1 MLRDAFWDRI
11 AVFDMDGTLT
21 CETYYTYYDTMMFIE
36 YCLVDHPD
44 EVSDEL
50 KLVADDDEREWGT
63 MNWEEEAEK
72 NRAAGYIPIS
82 MKRDFAQIY
91 KDGITKAAQ
100 QYNKS
105 DWVVAEPKSEEQQP
119 QEQEEALDNAA

>member
-1 MLRDAFWDRI
+1 MLRKS
-11 AVFDMDGTLT
+11 
-21 CETYYTYYDTMMFIE
+21 
-36 YCLVDHPD
+36 P
-44 EVSDEL
+44 
-50 KLVADDDEREWGT
+50 
-63 MNWEEEAEK
+63 
-72 NRAAGYIPIS
+72 

-105 DWVVAEPKSEEQQP
+105 DWVVAEPKSEESKP